1 MVWVQHSHQQK
12 FLPEPKWRTGQTV
25 HFHFL
30 SSENGGGFINQFLKA
45 ARTIRHNPSPATY
58 FETLF
63 SRTGDFNTSHHHFF
77 NFWLVYMRCRAVIMT
92 FITQNLV

>member
-30 SSENGGGFINQFLKA
+30 SSENSGGFINQFLKA
-45 ARTIRHNPSPATY
+45 ARTIGHNPSPATY

-63 SRTGDFNTSHHHFF
+63 SKLEILILLTIIFSNSG
-77 NFWLVYMRCRAVIMT
+77 WCI
-92 FITQNLV
+92 